1 MSSYGLSRAL
11 YQLNDPDQRSRYT
24 SARAAFAAEQPYL
37 DDQERAMLV
46 AGDVKGI
53 HDRGVSVYLLRTL
66 GYVLGLSFVEL
77 GVATGGKDPFD
88 GSERLVESR
97 LP

>member
-11 YQLNDPDQRSRYT
+11 YQLNDPEQRSRYT
-24 SARAAFAAEQPYL
+24 IDRAAFVAEQPHL
-37 DDQERAMLV
+37 DDNEREILV
-46 AGDVKGI
+46 AGDVKGM

-66 GYVLGLSFVEL
+66 GYALGLSFVEL
-77 GVATGGKDPFD
+77 GVATGGRDLFD
-88 GSERLVESR
+88 GSEGLVESR

>member
-1 MSSYGLSRAL
+1 MSSYGLSRAI
-11 YQLNDPDQRSRYT
+11 YQFNDPEQRARYT
-24 SARAAFAAEQPYL
+24 ADRAGFVAEQPYL
-37 DDQERAMLV
+37 DDQERAMLI
-46 AGDVKGI
+46 AGDVKGM
-53 HDRGVSVYLLRTL
+53 HERGVSVYLLRTL

-77 GVATGGKDPFD
+77 GIATGGKDPFD